1 MKEFLSS
8 GVVGNIEYN
17 HQRQI
22 REEVQNRWQNMGFLE
37 GLPDGIMEN
46 VATLYENE
54 AKHLIYEATAAD
66 NSGSF
71 ETVVFPIIRRVF
83 SKLLANDIV
92 SVQAMNLPVGK
103 LFFILPVTSEREW
116 ALPEGQDDLQPGDIA
131 DGTTGRHTGLMGYDR
146 INRNKEGRIEPRYY
160 LPDEVINDFEFDGEW
175 KNRWYIPQLNE
186 TIADATEYDAAV
198 TRATDAGLTVAALR
212 QAGPEVTKYFQ
223 KSLYDLFY
231 NDFLYDNSKGKVTIK
246 VGESIPV
253 FLTPGG
259 VRKYDGTLGEVA
271 FKAGFDGTVRNLI
284 LEIDGFSAF
293 NAARLTGPDGNEMD
307 TEEFLASL
315 KVITQVPFT
324 AATAPGS
331 ETVKTSA
338 FRQFESVPFRVVTQK
353 YGKGIVEYGAP
364 CDADGK
370 MYIELDLAKPVT
382 QQAGTIDGYIG
393 IDPAQLTAAVKRDD
407 EQATKDAMAKLFKIA
422 WAQYD
427 SLELETEIGE
437 VSFKLDSV
445 TVSVT
450 ERKLRAT
457 WSPEL
462 AQDVSA
468 FHNIDAEAELT
479 AILSEQIA
487 AEIDREILRDLRKG
501 APWQRR
507 FDMNGWRRMAGFS
520 TNYTQ
525 KDWNQELVTCINQI
539 SAQIQKSTL
548 RGGANFIVVSS
559 EIGAAFNN
567 LEYFHVTDA
576 SAESDQYNMGI
587 EKIGALQGRY
597 QVFVDP
603 YSPHW
608 SMIIGHKGKSLLDT
622 GYIYAPYV
630 PLQLTPTMYNP
641 FNFAPVKGIMT
652 RYAKK
657 MVNNRFY
664 GHVRVDGLVHWSI
677 NELR

>member
-1 MKEFLSS
+1 MREFLTS
-8 GVVGNIEYN
+8 GQVGNIELN
-17 HQRQI
+17 AQRKI
-22 REEVQNRWQNMGFLE
+22 REDIQNRWDQLGFTE
-37 GLPDGIMEN
+37 GLDGVIKEN

-54 AKHLIYEATAAD
+54 AKHLLHEATASD

-103 LFFILPVTSEREW
+103 LFFILPVTSEREFEVPQ
-116 ALPEGQDDLQPGDIA
+116 AGLAAANAGDIV

-146 INRNKEGRIEPRYY
+146 RNRNKDGRVEPRYY
-160 LPDEVINDFEFDGEW
+160 LPDETIKDLED
-175 KNRWYIPQLNE
+175 KWYVPQLE
-186 TIADATEYDAAV
+186 SV
-198 TRATDAGLTVAALR
+198 TAATDYATAVSKATGATPALTASDVR
-212 QAGPEVTKYFQ
+212 KAGPEVTEYFE

-246 VGESIPV
+246 VGEASLAK
-253 FLTPGG
+253 LTPRGILDFAAG
-259 VRKYDGTLGEVA
+259 DTVQVN
-271 FKAGFDGTVRNLI
+271 GFDGTVRNVI
-284 LEIDGFSAF
+284 LKVKGFSSY
-293 NAARLTGPDGNEMD
+293 NASKLTGPDGNEMD
-307 TEEFLASL
+307 TEGFLASL
-315 KVITQVPFT
+315 KVITTDAIASAPVQGATGVNT
-324 AATAPGS
+324 AAF
-331 ETVKTSA
+331 KK
-338 FRQFESVPFRVVTQK
+338 FESIPFRVATQK
-353 YGKGIVEYGAP
+353 YGKGIVEYGSP
-364 CDADGK
+364 CDAEGN
-370 MYIELDLAKPVT
+370 MFIELDLAKPVV
-382 QQAGTIDGYIG
+382 QQAGTIDGYVG
-393 IDPAQLTAAVKRDD
+393 VDPTAITD
-407 EQATKDAMAKLFKIA
+407 ATKFKVA

-445 TVSVT
+445 TVSVE

-479 AILSEQIA
+479 AILSEQIG

-501 APWQRR
+501 APWQARW
-507 FDMNGWRRMAGFS
+507 DVNGWRRMAAFS

-525 KDWNQELVTCINQI
+525 KDWNQELFTKINQI
-539 SAQIQKSTL
+539 SAQIHKSTL

-559 EIGAAFNN
+559 EISALFDN
-567 LEYFHVTDA
+567 LEYFHVSDA

-587 EKIGALQGRY
+587 EKIGSLNGRY
-597 QVFVDP
+597 QVYRDP
-603 YSPHW
+603 YAPHW

-630 PLQLTPTMYNP
+630 PMQLTPTMFNP
-641 FNFAPVKGIMT
+641 FNFATVKGIMT

-657 MVNNRFY
+657 MVNNRYY
-664 GHVRVDGLVHWSI
+664 GHVRVDGLVHWDIS
-677 NELR
+677 ELR

>member
-1 MKEFLSS
+1 MREFLTS
-8 GVVGNIEYN
+8 GQVGNIELN
-17 HQRQI
+17 AQKKI
-22 REEVQNRWQNMGFLE
+22 REDIQNRWDQLGFTE
-37 GLPDGIMEN
+37 GLDGTIKEN

-54 AKHLIYEATAAD
+54 AKHLIYEATASD

-103 LFFILPVTSEREW
+103 LFFILPVTSKREW
-116 ALPEGQDDLQPGDIA
+116 EVPADGAQAAAEGDLV
-131 DGTTGRHTGLMGYDR
+131 DGTTGRHKGLMGYDR
-146 INRNKEGRIEPRYY
+146 TNRNKEGRVEPRYY
-160 LPDEVINDFEFDGEW
+160 LPDETIADLEKD
-175 KNRWYIPQLNE
+175 KWYVPQLNQ
-186 TIADATEYDAAV
+186 TPADATTYEAALK
-198 TRATDAGLTVAALR
+198 AAQDAGLGVTALR
-212 QAGPEVTKYFQ
+212 QDGPEVTQYFE

-246 VGESIPV
+246 VGQASLAK
-253 FLTPGG
+253 LTPRGMEDFAAG
-259 VRKYDGTLGEVA
+259 DAVQVN
-271 FKAGFDGTVRNLI
+271 GFDGTVRNVI
-284 LEIDGFSAF
+284 LKVTGFSSF
-293 NAARLTGPDGNEMD
+293 NASKLTGPDGNEMD
-307 TEEFLASL
+307 TEGFLASL
-315 KVITQVPFT
+315 KVITTEAIASQPVEGANGVTT
-324 AATAPGS
+324 AS
-331 ETVKTSA
+331 FKKYEMI
-338 FRQFESVPFRVVTQK
+338 PFRVATQK
-353 YGKGIVEYGAP
+353 YGKGIVEYGNA
-364 CDADGK
+364 CDAEGN
-370 MYIELDLAKPVT
+370 MYLELDLAKPVV
-382 QQAGTIDGYIG
+382 QQAGTIDGYVG
-393 IDPAQLTAAVKRDD
+393 VDPNAIV
-407 EQATKDAMAKLFKIA
+407 DASMFKVT
-422 WAQYD
+422 WVQYD

-445 TVSVT
+445 TVSVE

-501 APWQRR
+501 APWQARW
-507 FDMNGWRRMAGFS
+507 DVNGWRRMAAFS

-525 KDWNQELVTCINQI
+525 KDWNQELFTKINQI
-539 SAQIQKSTL
+539 SAQIHKATL

-559 EIGAAFNN
+559 EISALFDN
-567 LEYFHVTDA
+567 LEYFHVSDA

-587 EKIGALQGRY
+587 EKIGSLNGRY
-597 QVFVDP
+597 QVYRDP

-608 SMIIGHKGKSLLDT
+608 SIIIGHKGKSLLDT

-630 PLQLTPTMYNP
+630 PMQLTPTMYNP

-657 MVNNRFY
+657 MVNNRYY
-664 GHVRVDGLVHWSI
+664 GHVRVDGLVHWDI
-677 NELR
+677 AELR